1 MEQKN
6 WYKNSLYSNQV
17 VLPGGACLSLHN
29 TTDWLTDLPV
39 IHSLNL
45 LNLLNLLNF
54 DLNVSKIKDNKHN
67 IKIYQSHEQR
77 AD

>member
-29 TTDWLTDLPV
+29 TTDWLTDLRV
-39 IHSLNL
+39 IHL

-54 DLNVSKIKDNKHN
+54 DLNVSKIKDKHN